1 VNVLVSTKAS
11 RTPLLAAAVLVLA
24 PACGARTGLDEP
36 DSTYSSGGSGG
47 ENTFDTGYDSCGAL
61 VIKLA
66 ATGCVTFDLPP
77 TGSTSCASPLGDTV
91 TGPSFAYE
99 DPPGVSVGVHV
110 SSDDSSF
117 EYAEGPSSAACNT
130 VCSTGGDRGPG
141 GGFEY
146 WESDEPPMRIVL
158 RASAGGHPFHV
169 RLCAPEN
176 P

>member
-1 VNVLVSTKAS
+1 LF
-11 RTPLLAAAVLVLA
+11 AAAVLVLA

-36 DSTYSSGGSGG
+36 DSTSSSA
-47 ENTFDTGYDSCGAL
+47 ENRFDAGHDMCGAL
-61 VIKLA
+61 VIDLA
-66 ATGCVTFDLPP
+66 STGCVTFDLPP

-91 TGPSFAYE
+91 TGPSFAYQS
-99 DPPGVSVGVHV
+99 PPGVSVGVHV
-110 SSDDSSF
+110 SSDDSSH

-146 WESDEPPMRIVL
+146 WESDEPPTRIVL
-158 RASAGGHPFHV
+158 RASPEGHPFHV